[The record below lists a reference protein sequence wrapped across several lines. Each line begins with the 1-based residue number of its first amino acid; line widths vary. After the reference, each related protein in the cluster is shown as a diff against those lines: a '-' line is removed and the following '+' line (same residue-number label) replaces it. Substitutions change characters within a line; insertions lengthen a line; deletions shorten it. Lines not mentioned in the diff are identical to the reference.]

1 MENIKECLI
10 EFINNPYNDIINFN
24 LAVAYEN
31 EKQYAASFS
40 YYLKCAE
47 FTNNN
52 ILASE
57 CLIHCAL
64 CINAQGGRD
73 AKELY
78 LIKHAI
84 TISPNSLE
92 PYYIASLYFSWR
104 SSHLP
109 EQRFWLDS
117 YMYANIAINL
127 IENNSQSKE
136 KFKIPIDF
144 EIYELY
150 YQKAYAGMNIGKI
163 NEAREIFI
171 KILQNYELSDST
183 KNFIIFKLDEL
194 PEPNHPIIS
203 YSKNNINKLKFLFS
217 NSNKID
223 NNFSQIYQDMY
234 VLSMHNGKM
243 NGTYLEIGAGDYK
256 YGNNTYLLESEFNW
270 TGVSIDFNQNL
281 VNNFNKNRN
290 NNCICSNATT
300 IDYLDLLKNNYETK
314 NIDYLQLDCDPPN
327 ITFDILTKIPFDKYK
342 FGVITYEHDFYND
355 ITGSYREKS
364 REFLK
369 EKGYKLIAGNI
380 SPYGDKCPF
389 EDWWIHPELID
400 ENIWKLFERTDDE
413 PINGE
418 KYMLTKEIINN
429 HMISINTCVKP
440 KIISEDLI
448 LSNTILDNFLL
459 KNKDVFNL
467 NDLHAQWYENLS
479 GINEYRFYSYLST
492 LFNNIV
498 ILDIGTGF
506 GISAVALSH
515 NENNHVISYNLINQ
529 IRDNSKIYTKKN
541 ITFKIK
547 NVLEDLT
554 EDFIKNI
561 KIIMIDIDHFGE
573 EEIKIIDRLEQLN
586 YSGIVILD
594 DIHHPWEK
602 EGKCMKELWESINYT
617 KYDITK
623 YGHNT
628 GTGIFFM
635 NFNINIIEET
645 SLEENNKT
653 YSPKIIDC
661 FIFYNELDLLNYRL
675 NLLDENVDYFVIV
688 EATHTH
694 SGKEKKLFYN
704 ENRDLFEKFK
714 YKIIHIIVDD
724 FPYKYPDI
732 DIEKNQQWKNEN
744 YQRNCIKRGI
754 DRLTLDDS
762 DIITICD
769 LDEIPNPK
777 ILNELKDN
785 KRQITNSCLKMDMYY
800 YNLNNKTNINDW
812 IAPKLISYKEFKKID
827 ITIQEFR
834 YKKIDNIIEN
844 GGWHLSF
851 FGDKD
856 FIINK
861 IQSYGHQEFN
871 NDKFLSNIED
881 KINLNK
887 DLFNRKNF
895 NIQYININDN
905 NNLPPKYNIYLQ
917 KYINYNSIFNED
929 WYPDNQINDMCNL
942 FNKVKELSG
951 NIIEIGCWEGKS
963 TSFLANKCYPEIL
976 ICNDTWEGNIEESKI
991 SGNIHITE
999 VICKQ
1004 RDVYK
1009 IFINNMNLLTNS
1021 NYKIV
1026 RKDCLKWLQEYKE
1039 PIKFIHIDASHDY
1052 DSVYKTINLI
1062 LPNLIKGGIICG
1074 DDFYNASIKNY
1085 PLNGGVEKAVKDA
1098 LPNYKNIGNLWY
1110 FINNSTL
1117 LQKTEEKQETKF
1129 EYNIKDIYDFVPCHD
1144 QIGNDL
1150 YRVDVSNIENTLKT
1164 VASSWQIKA
1173 VNTQGYVKD
1182 KVERVQQ
1189 INNWW
1194 YPNDGIYIKKPV
1206 NDYLKQVSQK
1216 SIPVFGTLVCTTS
1229 KWLIKQLESIDYPI
1243 ENFIIINNN
1252 SKVLAKELDI
1262 IVKKEYKFIKNL
1274 KVYHMPYNLGCA
1286 EGWNMI
1292 IKSFMF
1298 SPYWIISNDDVSFG
1312 PGVLK
1317 NMNLAAQNSEVG
1329 LVHKNPAL
1337 LPKMEKF
1344 GTFELFLIKDWV
1356 IQKYGLFD
1364 INFYPAYFE
1373 DYDYIMRLIN
1383 KPIKI
1388 INSVDGI
1395 IYHGDTSNYNISG
1408 ANTIKSNDKVKTRL
1422 LIAKYKNLEYFKK
1435 KWNCYP
1441 EYLSDNSRP
1450 NEYPFG
1456 NNNNLNNTYFD
1467 INFCREKHLLNTLD
1481 ILDTPETS
1489 NTLNS
1494 TNLYVNNN
1502 ISLNIKEK
1510 LFVKQ
1515 NLIVIDNFYDDPDK
1529 IREYA
1534 LSLNYQSPENHGA
1547 VGYRCEYGRKI
1558 EDGTKQLFEKL
1569 LHTTIPNGNNH
1580 GEWNY
1585 STNGCFQWC
1594 NAAVPI
1600 VYHCDSQQY
1609 AAIIYLTPDAP
1620 PNCGTSFFRHK
1631 KYKIRNSEIFS
1642 KSDWYQSDLKYK
1654 EPHLDKTQ
1662 WEAVDNIGNV
1672 YNRLVI
1678 FDAQYIHAVTEYFGE
1693 NINNSRL
1700 FQLFFFNIN

>member
-1 MENIKECLI
+1 
-10 EFINNPYNDIINFN
+10 
-24 LAVAYEN
+24 
-31 EKQYAASFS
+31 
-40 YYLKCAE
+40 
-47 FTNNN
+47 
-52 ILASE
+52 
-57 CLIHCAL
+57 
-64 CINAQGGRD
+64 
-73 AKELY
+73 
-78 LIKHAI
+78 
-84 TISPNSLE
+84 
-92 PYYIASLYFSWR
+92 
-104 SSHLP
+104 
-109 EQRFWLDS
+109 
-117 YMYANIAINL
+117 
-127 IENNSQSKE
+127 
-136 KFKIPIDF
+136 
-144 EIYELY
+144 
-150 YQKAYAGMNIGKI
+150 
-163 NEAREIFI
+163 
-171 KILQNYELSDST
+171 
-183 KNFIIFKLDEL
+183 
-194 PEPNHPIIS
+194 
-203 YSKNNINKLKFLFS
+203 
-217 NSNKID
+217 
-223 NNFSQIYQDMY
+223 
-234 VLSMHNGKM
+234 
-243 NGTYLEIGAGDYK
+243 
-256 YGNNTYLLESEFNW
+256 
-270 TGVSIDFNQNL
+270 
-281 VNNFNKNRN
+281 
-290 NNCICSNATT
+290 
-300 IDYLDLLKNNYETK
+300 
-314 NIDYLQLDCDPPN
+314 
-327 ITFDILTKIPFDKYK
+327 
-342 FGVITYEHDFYND
+342 
-355 ITGSYREKS
+355 
-364 REFLK
+364 
-369 EKGYKLIAGNI
+369 
-380 SPYGDKCPF
+380 
-389 EDWWIHPELID
+389 
-400 ENIWKLFERTDDE
+400 
-413 PINGE
+413 
-418 KYMLTKEIINN
+418 MLTKNEIINN
-429 HMISINTCVKP
+429 HLISINTCIKP
-440 KIISEDLI
+440 KIIREDLI
-448 LSNTILDNFLL
+448 LSNTILDNFML
-459 KNKDVFNL
+459 KNKELLNL
-467 NDLHAQWYENLS
+467 NNLHAQWYENLS

-573 EEIKIIDRLEQLN
+573 EERKIIDRLEQLN

-675 NLLDENVDYFVIV
+675 NLLDDYVDYFVIV

-871 NDKFLSNIED
+871 NNKFLSNIED

-917 KYINYNSIFNED
+917 KYINYNSIFNND

-999 VICKQ
+999 VILKQ

-1026 RKDCLKWLQEYKE
+1026 RKDCLKWLHEYKE

-1062 LPNLIKGGIICG
+1062 LPNLIKGGIVCG

-1085 PLNGGVEKAVKDA
+1085 PLNGGVEKAVKDT

-1117 LQKTEEKQETKF
+1117 LQKTEEKQDTKF

-1144 QIGNDL
+1144 HIGNDL
-1150 YRVDVSNIENTLKT
+1150 YKVDISDIKNTLKT
-1164 VASSWQIKA
+1164 LAFTPEIQA
-1173 VNTQGYVKD
+1173 VNTQGYIKNKVD
-1182 KVERVQQ
+1182 KIEQ

-1206 NDYLKQVSQK
+1206 NDYLKQISQK
-1216 SIPVFGTLVCTTS
+1216 SIPVFGTLVCTTT
-1229 KWLIKQLESIDYPI
+1229 KWLIKQLKSIDYPI

-1292 IKSFMF
+1292 MKSFMF

-1317 NMNLAAQNSEVG
+1317 NMNLAAQNPEVG
-1329 LVHKNPAL
+1329 LVHKNPIL
-1337 LPKMEKF
+1337 LPNLEKF

-1356 IQKYGLFD
+1356 VQKYGLFD
-1364 INFYPAYFE
+1364 TNFYPAYFE
-1373 DYDYIMRLIN
+1373 DSDYIMRLMN
-1383 KPIKI
+1383 DPIKI
-1388 INSVDGI
+1388 INTIDGI
-1395 IYHGDTSNYNISG
+1395 IYHGDTSDYNISG
-1408 ANTIKSNDKVKTRL
+1408 ANTIKNNDKVKTRL
-1422 LIAKYKNLEYFKK
+1422 LIAKYKNFEYFIK

-1441 EYLSDNSRP
+1441 EAINDINKIYKF
-1450 NEYPFG
+1450 PFG
-1456 NNNNLNNTYFD
+1456 NSNNRLNYTYFD
-1467 INFCREKHLLNTLD
+1467 MDFSREKHLLDTLD
-1481 ILDTPETS
+1481 
-1489 NTLNS
+1489 S
-1494 TNLYVNNN
+1494 TNLSVNNTVV
-1502 ISLNIKEK
+1502 NIKEN

-1534 LSLNYQSPENHGA
+1534 LSLNYQPPENHGA
-1547 VGYRCEYGRKI
+1547 VGYRCESGRNI
-1558 EDGTKQLFEKL
+1558 EDGTKELFEKL
-1569 LHTTIPNGNNH
+1569 LHTTIPNGNNL

-1594 NAAVPI
+1594 NAKVPI
-1600 VYHCDSQQY
+1600 VYHADSQQY

-1631 KYKIRNSEIFS
+1631 KYKICNSEIFS
-1642 KSDWYQSDLKYK
+1642 KSDWYQSDLNYK
-1654 EPHLDKTQ
+1654 EPHLDKTP

-1678 FDAQYIHAVTEYFGE
+1678 FDAQYIHAVTEYFGQD
-1693 NINNSRL
+1693 INNSRL
-1700 FQLFFFNIN
+1700 FQLFFFNIIN